1 MIKEEKTK
9 KSYFGRVIFLFLL
22 ILVFVTPFEIARAQ
36 TVKCFIPN
44 NSKCLIPCNGT
55 ETTVINGKTVTGCTF
70 DHFVQLGQNLINF
83 LIVLSIPLT
92 AIAFAWAGFL
102 MVTSAGSEEKIKQG
116 KAIFG
121 KVLVGFI
128 FILGAWLIVY
138 TITTALLNDPKK
150 LHIT

>member
-1 MIKEEKTK
+1 MDKEKKTK
-9 KSYFGRVIFLFLL
+9 KCYFVKVIFLFLL

-44 NSKCLIPCNGT
+44 NSKCLIPCNGPD
-55 ETTVINGKTVTGCTF
+55 CTF
-70 DHFVQLGQNLINF
+70 DSFVQLGQNLINF

-121 KVLVGFI
+121 KVLIGFI
-128 FILGAWLIVY
+128 FILSAWLIVY
-138 TITTALLNDPKK
+138 TITTALLNDPKNYT
-150 LHIT
+150 LLE